1 LAVDCAAC
9 NPGCFFCRDAQLQDE
24 LARQISTGTRQLLAA
39 GKPPSLT
46 NQLQHNAAHLL
57 MPQGGIATLRLA
69 QPLLIGFCTKL
80 DWGGK

>member
-1 LAVDCAAC
+1 VPHAC
-9 NPGCFFCRDAQLQDE
+9 LFLCRDAQLQDE
-24 LARQISTGTRQLLAA
+24 LAQQISMNTRQLMAHAAAA
-39 GKPPSLT
+39 GTPPSLT
-46 NQLQHNAAHLL
+46 EQLQQHPAHLQ